1 MNHYTQR
8 ELLAVT
14 KEKNK
19 VLMAY
24 LQNCNTYFL
33 VPQILTVKLINTC
46 ADLELLN
53 ELHTFFNSSNS
64 MEKNELVTN
73 FLHHSEVYAEAFKDT
88 TEYKFVLCGLLQ
100 EFYLKIMENLK
111 FTS

>member
-1 MNHYTQR
+1 MKHHTQR

-24 LQNCNTYFL
+24 LQNCNTYFE

-46 ADLELLN
+46 ADLELLH
-53 ELHTFFNSSNS
+53 ELHTFFNSNNS
-64 MEKNELVTN
+64 KEKNQLVTN

-88 TEYKFVLCGLLQ
+88 TEYEFVLRGLLQ
-100 EFYLKIMENLK
+100 EFYLKIVENLK